1 MFTLGPENSNHEYLR
16 SAVNRHVIQK
26 YDVHKR
32 FNIHGILRDCISE
45 YMLIKDLPCELINQS
60 VLIHLKLKL
69 DHDVMCV
76 TQKQMDF
83 YNNIFQRL
91 YNCTSN
97 TYIVFFSIAVVRGRF
112 CRIFSE
118 ILQELENKSFTSDY
132 QRALCQLNM
141 EQQNFNK
148 LLTDVL
154 HCTSD
159 TYHIF
164 VNIAS
169 FQFNL
174 TTPAFLFNS
183 PDSYGR

>member
-1 MFTLGPENSNHEYLR
+1 MSKPLQEKLSIINYIPGTFDEKEALEMMGPENSNHEYLR

-45 YMLIKDLPCELINQS
+45 YMLIKDLPL
-60 VLIHLKLKL
+60 
-69 DHDVMCV
+69 
-76 TQKQMDF
+76 
-83 YNNIFQRL
+83 
-91 YNCTSN
+91 
-97 TYIVFFSIAVVRGRF
+97 VRGRF
-112 CRIFSE
+112 CRIFSK

-132 QRALCQLNM
+132 QWALCQLNL

-148 LLTDVL
+148 LLTDVF

-159 TYHIF
+159 TYQVF

-169 FQFNL
+169 FQFN
-174 TTPAFLFNS
+174 TTSPTFLFNS
-183 PDSYGR
+183 PDSYGK